1 MSCSYLWEA
10 GTLLTSCP
18 SEMRRVPA
26 LLSLVSPYHKM
37 SSSMSLVSVTL
48 SMLIIVKNVLVTIV
62 SLVLLF
68 NEISEAKQT
77 MSMTEGH

>member
-1 MSCSYLWEA
+1 
-10 GTLLTSCP
+10 
-18 SEMRRVPA
+18 MRRVPA

-37 SSSMSLVSVTL
+37 SSNTSLVSVTL
-48 SMLIIVKNVLVTIV
+48 SLLFPHMLIIVKNVLVTIV

>member
-1 MSCSYLWEA
+1 M
-10 GTLLTSCP
+10 T
-18 SEMRRVPA
+18 
-26 LLSLVSPYHKM
+26 LSLLFPH
-37 SSSMSLVSVTL
+37 
-48 SMLIIVKNVLVTIV
+48 MLIIVKNVLVTIV

>member
-1 MSCSYLWEA
+1 
-10 GTLLTSCP
+10 
-18 SEMRRVPA
+18 MRRVPA

-48 SMLIIVKNVLVTIV
+48 SLLFPHMLIIVKNVLVTIV